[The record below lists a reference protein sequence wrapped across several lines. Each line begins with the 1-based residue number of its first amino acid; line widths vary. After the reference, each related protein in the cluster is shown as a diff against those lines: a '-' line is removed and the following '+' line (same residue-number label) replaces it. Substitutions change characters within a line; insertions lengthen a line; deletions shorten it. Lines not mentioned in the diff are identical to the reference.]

1 MCGAGLGGEW
11 EGVQTGSG
19 FLSTLGILSS
29 SSSASAPSCLG
40 LNALPRLQTSEMSL
54 INTVPLSRG
63 AVPWGWVREKGSLR
77 GRQWQPR
84 KIVMH
89 PRREESPGAP
99 APLLPPLLLIV
110 SIKATGTVTEERGP
124 KGDGSRVHS
133 ANYNNC
139 YLMLCVF
146 PQTKRAYAVP
156 E

>member
-1 MCGAGLGGEW
+1 
-11 EGVQTGSG
+11 
-19 FLSTLGILSS
+19 
-29 SSSASAPSCLG
+29 
-40 LNALPRLQTSEMSL
+40 MSL
-54 INTVPLSRG
+54 INTVLLSRG

-99 APLLPPLLLIV
+99 GPLLPPLLLIV
-110 SIKATGTVTEERGP
+110 SIKATGTVTEKQGP

-139 YLMLCVF
+139 YLMLCVCF
-146 PQTKRAYAVP
+146 LRLREHTQCQNRTWWYWIFGYLLFSSLLKNICSTDTWEIMKARPRQP
-156 E
+156 